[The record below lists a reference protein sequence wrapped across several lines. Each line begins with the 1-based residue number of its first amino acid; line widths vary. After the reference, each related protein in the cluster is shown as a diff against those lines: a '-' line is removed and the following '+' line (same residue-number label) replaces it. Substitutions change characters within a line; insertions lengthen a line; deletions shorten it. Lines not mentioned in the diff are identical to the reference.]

1 VEVQVFGAQDGPSE
15 RIRLSEDQAV
25 RVTRHGSDKP
35 VVVLKRSADATS
47 FIRSHQLPR
56 IAEEQRMKPFRRWQA
71 YGEELRRDPSLVAYY
86 DFQRR
91 ADSPHVLH
99 AGMNGMPSGVANGT
113 IVGAKWTTGFIEGK
127 HALAFET
134 AEDGV
139 QVNLPRQVDDLTLAA
154 WVNVKWLG
162 DNDFCAL
169 LASENWSRQGQVHWN
184 VSCEDGSLEL
194 SICGW
199 PLPHFKSQPIFDDAA
214 RFYRWT
220 HVAEVYDH
228 ASMSAKLYIDGQ
240 VMKESKIQRH
250 VPISIGPAWIGHWN
264 VGPSRNLHGRIAE
277 LVILGRVLNREEIV
291 RLYQAGGAVS
301 AANAS
306 VSASKP

>member
-1 VEVQVFGAQDGPSE
+1 M
-15 RIRLSEDQAV
+15 
-25 RVTRHGSDKP
+25 T
-35 VVVLKRSADATS
+35 
-47 FIRSHQLPR
+47 
-56 IAEEQRMKPFRRWQA
+56 PFRRWQA